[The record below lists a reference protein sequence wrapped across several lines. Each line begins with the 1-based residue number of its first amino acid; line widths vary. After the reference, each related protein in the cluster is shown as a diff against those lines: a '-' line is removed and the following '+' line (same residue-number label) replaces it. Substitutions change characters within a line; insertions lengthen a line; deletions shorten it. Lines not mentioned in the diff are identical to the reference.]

1 MDTLIKEPVSFP
13 AVAVFD
19 FDGTLVQ
26 STQIKIDTYFTIT
39 RELVG
44 AEEFLKDLL
53 NSDPGLDRYGVT
65 RRIAETFFPR
75 QDQDR
80 VSEELVRHY
89 TEVCDRLIA
98 IAPEVQG
105 ATAIL
110 QRLHQSNVMLF
121 VSSATPQTLI
131 SDLVQSRDW
140 GVYFQR
146 CYGSPNTKIS
156 HLQEIHR
163 LTNCEKDQMLMI
175 GDSWVD
181 YSAACSFGCRF
192 MGVGK
197 AFEASRC
204 HHPCGSNLEELGP
217 SIFGLRPPEGC

>member
-1 MDTLIKEPVSFP
+1 M
-13 AVAVFD
+13 
-19 FDGTLVQ
+19 
-26 STQIKIDTYFTIT
+26 
-39 RELVG
+39 
-44 AEEFLKDLL
+44 
-53 NSDPGLDRYGVT
+53 NSYPGLDRYGVT
-65 RRIAETFFPR
+65 RRIAENFFPR
-75 QDQDR
+75 QDQDQ

-98 IAPEVQG
+98 KAPEVLG
-105 ATAIL
+105 ATALL

-192 MGVGK
+192 MGVGRALK
-197 AFEASRC
+197 ASQYD
-204 HHPCGSNLEELGP
+204 HPCGSNLEELGP
-217 SIFGLRPPEGC
+217 SIFGISTSELC

>member
-1 MDTLIKEPVSFP
+1 MDTLIKESVSFP

-26 STQIKIDTYFTIT
+26 SNQIKIDTYFTIT
-39 RELVG
+39 KELVG

-53 NSDPGLDRYGVT
+53 NSYPGLDRYEVT
-65 RRIAETFFPR
+65 RRIAENFFPR
-75 QDQDR
+75 RDQDQ
-80 VSEELVRHY
+80 VSEELARHY

-98 IAPEVQG
+98 KAPEVRG

-110 QRLHQSNVMLF
+110 RRLHQSNAMLF
-121 VSSATPQTLI
+121 VSSATPQALI

-140 GVYFQR
+140 GAYFQR

-175 GDSWVD
+175 GDSSAD
-181 YSAACSFGCRF
+181 YLAARSFGCRF

-197 AFEASRC
+197 AFEASLC
-204 HHPCGSNLEELGP
+204 HHPCVANLEELSS
-217 SIFGLRPPEGC
+217 SILRISTSEQC

>member
-1 MDTLIKEPVSFP
+1 M
-13 AVAVFD
+13 FD

-26 STQIKIDTYFTIT
+26 SNQIKIDTYFTIT
-39 RELVG
+39 RELAG
-44 AEEFLKDLL
+44 AEEFLKNLL
-53 NSDPGLDRYGVT
+53 NSYPGLDRYGVT
-65 RRIAETFFPR
+65 RRIAENFFPR
-75 QDQDR
+75 QDQAQ
-80 VSEELVRHY
+80 VSEELARHY
-89 TEVCDRLIA
+89 TKVCDRLIA
-98 IAPEVQG
+98 TAPEVRG

-110 QRLHQSNVMLF
+110 QRLHQSKVALF

-140 GVYFQR
+140 GGYFQR

-156 HLQEIHR
+156 HLQEIPR
-163 LTNCEKDQMLMI
+163 LMSCKKDQMLMI
-175 GDSWVD
+175 GDSSVD
-181 YSAACSFGCRF
+181 YSAARSFGCRF

-197 AFEASRC
+197 AFVASRC